1 MIDSNYMYATL
12 ISLAVAAFFTFQGTD
27 LLGEHTAVTRLVF
40 ALFFPFFGGIALAN
54 SYTALQNGELTGT
67 PKSLE
72 LLRADPK
79 LKAVLIFL
87 FVWPILAFVPMGQ
100 HAWAFLL
107 ILIGLGLDAA
117 RYLLLRLLDHLNPFR
132 MIGLLEEVSL
142 QFLKKDQQLSLC
154 EMIEALGEMGAKGI
168 RRGNSTLA
176 NQTIDVLEKV
186 GERILTV
193 EKNSGKDT
201 LTYMILFI
209 LQQMEL
215 LFKAAVD
222 TGGGLS
228 LGHLTTSVTKLASH
242 AAKVDL
248 SLTLYPLHYLRR
260 MAKKAVEEGHL
271 DVGVKTTLS
280 TQALSKEIAH
290 LPSLEAQELEP
301 PFHCLIDIMEEVA
314 KETFRK
320 EKNTPIELLMQ
331 PFLDLKGIFGEP
343 QLINH
348 QDTPVIQK
356 QLDRII
362 GEFQALDALLKT
374 MPPLPNLS
382 EIKEPEISNPPA

>member
-1 MIDSNYMYATL
+1 MYATL
-12 ISLAVAAFFTFQGTD
+12 ISLVMASFFALQGTD
-27 LLGEHTAVTRLVF
+27 LLGEHTAIIRLAF
-40 ALFFPFFGGIALAN
+40 ALFFPLFSGIVLAG
-54 SYTALQNGELTGT
+54 SYSALQNGELTGT

-72 LLRADPK
+72 LLRADQK
-79 LKAVLIFL
+79 LKWALILL
-87 FVWPILAFVPMGQ
+87 FIWPLISLIPMGSFT
-100 HAWAFLL
+100 WAYLL
-107 ILIGLGLDAA
+107 ILIGLGLDTA
-117 RYLLLRLLDHLNPFR
+117 RFLVLRLLDHLNPFQ
-132 MIGLLEEVSL
+132 MVGLLEEASL
-142 QFLKKDQQLSLC
+142 QFLKKNQQLSLC
-154 EMIEALGEMGAKGI
+154 ETIEALGEMGTKGI

-176 NQTIDVLEKV
+176 NQTVNVLETV

-215 LFKAAVD
+215 LFKAAID

-228 LGHLTTSVTKLASH
+228 LGHLITNVTKLASF

-248 SLTLYPLHYLRR
+248 SLALYPLHYLRR

-280 TQALSKEIAH
+280 TQALAKEIVK
-290 LPSLEAQELEP
+290 LPSLESQELEP

-320 EKNTPIELLMQ
+320 EKSTPIELLMR
-331 PFLDLKGIFGEP
+331 PFLDLKTLFNET
-343 QLINH
+343 QLVNH
-348 QDTPVIQK
+348 QDTPAIQK

-382 EIKEPEISNPPA
+382 EIKEPEISNPPV

>member
-1 MIDSNYMYATL
+1 MYATL
-12 ISLAVAAFFTFQGTD
+12 ISLILAAFFSLQGTD
-27 LLGEHTAVTRLVF
+27 LLGEHAPLIRLAF
-40 ALFFPFFGGIALAN
+40 ALFFPLVSAIILAG

-72 LLRADPK
+72 LLRADQK
-79 LKAVLIFL
+79 LKIALIFL
-87 FVWPILAFVPMGQ
+87 FIWPLLSWIPMGS
-100 HAWAFLL
+100 HTWAFLL

-117 RYLLLRLLDHLNPFR
+117 RFLLLRLLDHLNPFQL
-132 MIGLLEEVSL
+132 IGLLEEASVH
-142 QFLKKDQQLSLC
+142 FLNKNQQLSVC
-154 EMIEALGEMGAKGI
+154 ETIEALGEMGTKGI

-176 NQTIDVLEKV
+176 NQTVNVLETI
-186 GERILTV
+186 GERILNV

-228 LGHLTTSVTKLASH
+228 LGHLITNVSKLASH

-280 TQALSKEIAH
+280 AQALAKEIAQ
-290 LPSLEAQELEP
+290 LPSLESQELEP

-320 EKNTPIELLMQ
+320 EKSTPIALLMH
-331 PFLDLKGIFGEP
+331 PFLDLKTLFNEP

-348 QDTPVIQK
+348 QDTPAIQK

-382 EIKEPEISNPPA
+382 EIKEPEISTSPE